1 VHISLSVKDSLSR
14 ENLIKFLK
22 ANGLD
27 ILLKCMNLAFKDL
40 TNEEQSTELFFDE
53 RDFDKLNFTR
63 SHSCSELFKRNNRD
77 ICMGILSVKIL
88 DLIFSTM
95 SEVTTDHSIP

>member
-1 VHISLSVKDSLSR
+1 
-14 ENLIKFLK
+14 
-22 ANGLD
+22 
-27 ILLKCMNLAFKDL
+27 MNLAFKDL
-40 TNEEQSTELFFDE
+40 TNGEQSNDDSMWQLVDE

-88 DLIFSTM
+88 DLIFRTM
-95 SEVTTDHSIP
+95 SEVTTDHSIPQPLNRKFVHQAETLASLTQLLML